1 VVEPQDEISDEVR
14 EALLR
19 EAQELRGADI
29 AETSFGTLKEALGRE
44 TGLRAWLSS
53 RSTRTRITTMVLAI
67 VATSLAVL
75 RFSAREDLADSS
87 GRVTVAAIIYGC
99 AVIGALS
106 VAMRPLHRPGWSV
119 GVARLVIAAGL
130 GGAVGLALLPLA
142 QGIPMSSPDLPFAD
156 GAATCFVWGKVLALP
171 LLALGWL
178 MQRGGTNVSGRLL
191 LIGGA
196 AGLAANLYL
205 EVHCPVHDP
214 DHLVM
219 GHVTIIFATL
229 LVGFLLSL
237 IGRARGGLGNS
248 TENDPAAM

>member
-1 VVEPQDEISDEVR
+1 LR
-14 EALLR
+14 GKLGRGALLR
-19 EAQELRGADI
+19 EAQGLRGADI

-75 RFSAREDLADSS
+75 QFSAREHLADSS

-119 GVARLVIAAGL
+119 GVARLVLAAGL

-142 QGIPMSSPDLPFAD
+142 QGIPMSSPDLNLPFAA
-156 GAATCFVWGKVLALP
+156 GATTCFVWGKALALP

-205 EVHCPVHDP
+205 EVHCSVQFP

-219 GHVTIIFATL
+219 GHVTIIFAML
-229 LVGFLLSL
+229 LVGLLQSL
-237 IGRARGGLGNS
+237 IGRARDGPGDS